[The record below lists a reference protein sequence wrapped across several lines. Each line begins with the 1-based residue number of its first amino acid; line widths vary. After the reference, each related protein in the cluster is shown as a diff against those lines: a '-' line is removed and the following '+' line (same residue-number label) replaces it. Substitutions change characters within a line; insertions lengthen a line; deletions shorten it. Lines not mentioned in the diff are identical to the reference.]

1 MADDRLMLEAERLA
15 VEPLLHVPPA
25 RISTVIRSTVIRR
38 RDSDPPPSSHRRLL
52 GWLRSDVGCAHCA
65 RRAAQGNAA
74 TLGLART
81 SCQFLAATWVVLT
94 LSDP

>member
-1 MADDRLMLEAERLA
+1 MADDRLMSEAERLA
-15 VEPLLHVPPA
+15 VERLPHVPPA
-25 RISTVIRSTVIRR
+25 RISTVIRRS
-38 RDSDPPPSSHRRLL
+38 DSEPPPSSHRRLL

-65 RRAAQGNAA
+65 RRAAQGTAA
-74 TLGLART
+74 TIGLART